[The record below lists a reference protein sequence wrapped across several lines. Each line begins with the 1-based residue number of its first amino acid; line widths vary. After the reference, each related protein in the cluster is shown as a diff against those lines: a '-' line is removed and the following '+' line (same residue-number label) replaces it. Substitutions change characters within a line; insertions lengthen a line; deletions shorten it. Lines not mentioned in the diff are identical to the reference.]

1 MEIGNFWVYFAARPL
16 FWIVVTMIA
25 FLVATWINR
34 KAGGTALLHPVFV
47 SMLMII
53 GLLMLTKTDYNT
65 YFEGAQFI
73 HFLLGPATVALA
85 VPLYDHLA
93 RIRRLLLP
101 ILLTCI
107 TGSVFAAAT
116 ALAVGIAMDGDTRLL
131 LSLAPKSVTSPIAI
145 GISEQIGGYPSL
157 SAGLALLTG
166 IIGCL
171 AAPLVF
177 KLLKLKSE
185 TAMGFSLGLS
195 AHGFGTAYA
204 MQTSALAGAF
214 AGLAMGLT
222 GVFSSLLLPLLVRL
236 FGI

>member
-1 MEIGNFWVYFAARPL
+1 MEISNFWVYFAARPL

-53 GLLMLTKTDYNT
+53 GLLVLTKTDYNT

-85 VPLYDHLA
+85 IPLYDHLA

-101 ILLTCI
+101 ILMTCI
-107 TGSVFAAAT
+107 VGSVFAAAT

-171 AAPLVF
+171 AAPLIF

-222 GVFSSLLLPLLVRL
+222 GVFSSVLLPLLVTL
-236 FGI
+236 LGI

>member
-1 MEIGNFWVYFAARPL
+1 MEISNFWVYFAARPL
-16 FWIVVTMIA
+16 FWIVVTLIA

-53 GLLMLTKTDYNT
+53 GLLVLTKTDYNT

-85 VPLYDHLA
+85 IPLYDHLA

-101 ILLTCI
+101 ILMTCI
-107 TGSVFAAAT
+107 VGSVFAAAT

-171 AAPLVF
+171 AAPLIF

-222 GVFSSLLLPLLVRL
+222 GVFSSVLLPLLVTL
-236 FGI
+236 LGI